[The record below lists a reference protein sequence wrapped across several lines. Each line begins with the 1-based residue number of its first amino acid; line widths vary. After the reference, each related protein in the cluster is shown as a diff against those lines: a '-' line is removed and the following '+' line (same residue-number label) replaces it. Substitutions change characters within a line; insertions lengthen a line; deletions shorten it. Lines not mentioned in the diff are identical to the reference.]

1 MSMTIKVSSK
11 GQIVIPADY
20 RNRFHITAGDTLLA
34 EINGNALWLR
44 PTRPAAQQHNQI
56 VDNAFGAW
64 ATLSVSGAEYVRSLR
79 DADRMTDDENRP

>member
-20 RNRFHITAGDTLLA
+20 RNRFHIAAGDTLLA
-34 EINGNALWLR
+34 EINGSTLWLR
-44 PTRPAAQQHNQI
+44 PARPPAQQHNQI

-64 ATLSVSGAEYVRSLR
+64 ASLSVSGAEYVRSLR
-79 DADRMTDDENRP
+79 NADRMTEDEDKP